1 MEPTENHKLYMQGS
15 GDKPQRETP
24 QPPPPSP
31 PQEPP
36 SPPSEPDR
44 RDYTKDS
51 PLPDAIE
58 PEKDWDRK

>member
-1 MEPTENHKLYMQGS
+1 MEPTDNHKLYMQGS

-24 QPPPPSP
+24 QPPPP

-36 SPPSEPDR
+36 SPPPEPDR

>member
-1 MEPTENHKLYMQGS
+1 MEPNDDYKLYMQGN
-15 GDKPQRETP
+15 GDKPQREPT
-24 QPPPPSP
+24 PPPPP
-31 PQEPP
+31 PPEPP
-36 SPPSEPDR
+36 SPPPEPDR